1 MTGVAIE
8 PWTVRGAVGAVALHR
23 AQPQPLRPPLR
34 AHLRGRHERR
44 LAARWQTSPAKQTTG
59 VQARPM
65 ASSGDLATPGTP
77 VKLPRP
83 GTALCERRE
92 PKRGTDPAPVFA
104 EI

>member
-1 MTGVAIE
+1 
-8 PWTVRGAVGAVALHR
+8 
-23 AQPQPLRPPLR
+23 
-34 AHLRGRHERR
+34 
-44 LAARWQTSPAKQTTG
+44 
-59 VQARPM
+59 M